1 MTVAELKTILSILD
15 DDTKIYIQR
24 DNKDEFEVK
33 SFQITSYEDKAEL
46 CLSVDSNFGLYID

>member
-33 SFQITSYEDKAEL
+33 SFQITSYEDKVEF
-46 CLSVDSNFGLYID
+46 CLSADSNFGLYID